1 MKDVEIPPRKNGIV
15 GPFSYGA
22 IIPQGIRKLNI
33 LETVEVY
40 DGYGRIQWD
49 LVWKSK
55 HGTRRVYPKACNDV
69 IEPVAGIVS
78 LDRRSSIIREYR
90 EDCTWFL
97 SFSIQ
102 LSYASTVKMQAE
114 TSLKMK
120 EPLAVCP
127 VISDY
132 ALVVQ
137 REDVRPV
144 EGRIGQHAA
153 IR

>member
-22 IIPQGIRKLNI
+22 IIPQSIRKLNI

-90 EDCTWFL
+90 VAHL
-97 SFSIQ
+97 
-102 LSYASTVKMQAE
+102 
-114 TSLKMK
+114 
-120 EPLAVCP
+120 LANLGWVDFDLGSSP
-127 VISDY
+127 GWWT
-132 ALVVQ
+132 LL
-137 REDVRPV
+137 
-144 EGRIGQHAA
+144 
-153 IR
+153 